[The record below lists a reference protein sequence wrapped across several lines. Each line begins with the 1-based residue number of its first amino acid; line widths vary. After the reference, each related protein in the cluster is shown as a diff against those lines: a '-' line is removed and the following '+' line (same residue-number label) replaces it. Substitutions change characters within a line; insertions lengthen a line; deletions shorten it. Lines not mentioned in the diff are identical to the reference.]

1 MLSEDTCLAHHA
13 SAQRTGPSAPP
24 CGSPSALWPSLVV
37 GSFVLLCTLVVHH
50 SKSPLATHLSGSP
63 VPSSG
68 VRGITNPRVPHVTP
82 KALQYPR
89 ALGGSWVPP
98 LNRVAATATHAKT
111 DMVCVCACLCACA
124 VSVSVGLGINVP
136 RHSSVERSCLTT
148 SMPELGSHLL
158 HNSQFFFPTCPS

>member
-1 MLSEDTCLAHHA
+1 MCAFLAHRPPHAPMLSEDTCLAHHA

-111 DMVCVCACLCACA
+111 DMVCVCVSVCLCCVCVCGVGNQCA
-124 VSVSVGLGINVP
+124 SAFVCGTI
-136 RHSSVERSCLTT
+136 
-148 SMPELGSHLL
+148 LL
-158 HNSQFFFPTCPS
+158 DNKHA